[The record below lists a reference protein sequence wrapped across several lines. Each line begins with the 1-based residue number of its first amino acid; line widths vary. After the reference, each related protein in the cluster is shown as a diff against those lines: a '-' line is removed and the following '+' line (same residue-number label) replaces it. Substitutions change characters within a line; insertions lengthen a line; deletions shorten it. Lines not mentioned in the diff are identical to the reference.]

1 MTIELD
7 RTAVDVFDRVVA
19 RLTEAGIPT
28 SVGDAEIILA
38 HALGVRRSDVQSGA
52 LNDAILTVDQ
62 RDRVLDFTNRR
73 VDREPLQHLTGR
85 AFFRQLE
92 LSVGPGVFVPR
103 RETEFVTQLA
113 IDALLASELEH
124 PIAVD
129 LGTGAGAIA
138 LSMAVEVPAATV
150 YGVEISPE
158 AFTWTSQNFAEHAP
172 HNGHPVLGDMTDALS
187 HLDGKVD
194 VVAGN
199 PPFLAEGVE
208 PVTPEVRLFDPGV
221 SWAAG
226 GDGLLI
232 IRALSKTA
240 RRLLK
245 PGGHL
250 AFEHGISQGRRVG
263 ELLESDGW
271 LSITNHQDPRG
282 EYRVTTAR
290 R

>member
-1 MTIELD
+1 MITDLD
-7 RTAVDVFDRVVA
+7 QSAEGVFAAVVA
-19 RLTEAGIPT
+19 RLTHMEIPT
-28 SVGDAEIILA
+28 AVGDAEIILA
-38 HALGVRRSDVQSGA
+38 HALGLRRADVQSGA
-52 LNDAILTVDQ
+52 TIGTILTAEQ
-62 RDRVLDFTNRR
+62 HERIRDFTARR

-85 AFFRQLE
+85 SFFRQLE
-92 LSVGPGVFVPR
+92 LFVGPGVFVPR

-113 IDALLASELEH
+113 IDALRSTRTAH
-124 PIAVD
+124 PIAID

-158 AFTWTSQNFAEHAP
+158 AFEWTRRNFAEHAP
-172 HNGHPVLGDMTDALS
+172 DNAHPVLGDMTDALG
-187 HLDGKVD
+187 HLDGQVD

-199 PPFLAEGVE
+199 PPFLPEGME
-208 PVTPEVRLFDPGV
+208 PMTPEVRLFDPTV

-232 IRALSKTA
+232 IRALSKTGL
-240 RRLLK
+240 RLLK
-245 PGGHL
+245 PGGYL
-250 AFEHGISQGRRVG
+250 AFEHGVSQGPRVV
-263 ELLESDGW
+263 ELLEKDGW
-271 LSITNHQDPRG
+271 QSVTNHRDPRG